1 VKVNWSKAAIIDL
14 GLVTAFYEVRNP
26 FAVKQL
32 AADLR
37 YCASTLEQFPEAGRA
52 GELDNC
58 RLLQVPGR
66 PHLLPYRNDFNEIE
80 ILAVFDER
88 RQRPDAWQ

>member
-14 GLVTAFYEVRNP
+14 GLIAAFYEVRNP
-26 FAVKQL
+26 
-32 AADLR
+32 AAAKRLVADIR
-37 YCASTLEQFPEAGRA
+37 YCAGILEQFPEAGRA

-66 PHLLPYRNDFNEIE
+66 PYLLPYRIDFNEIE
-80 ILAVFDER
+80 ILAVFDQRRER
-88 RQRPDAWQ
+88 PPEWQ